1 MDNIWKPVSIDIRK
15 KCDSHQDP
23 LLVGAD
29 YRISVT
35 VFGCFY
41 IKWSGNGKSVSM
53 ENGNRYTPEW
63 LEYEPKWNQELQG
76 PGATCQ
82 GIKMST
88 INDVSRLAGVSK
100 ATVSRVLSGSRGVKE
115 ASRLAVLKA
124 VDELNYR
131 PNVIAQSLLS
141 QSTGCIGVICAQD
154 NINQTTGY
162 LYALE
167 KHLSQHQKHLL
178 LRFAN
183 TKAEVMSAL
192 DELSCGLCD
201 DILIIGARF
210 PLQIDQ
216 ENVILVDC
224 METNNVNSIQYDHAF
239 AAETACNFLASQGRR
254 QIALIHPHGS
264 GFADQVLLGYKH
276 GLEKNFLPFNRNL
289 VFMDATSSSVAL
301 QELLNN
307 ASTVNFNALLVA
319 DEQEAQRVIPQLQ
332 AFNRSVPGD
341 IMVFSLAGSLH
352 LPGIP
357 TIPAIEYSMDAMAA
371 RIVTWLNEKTQMLGS
386 YVLRGDL
393 IIPDVRR

>member
-1 MDNIWKPVSIDIRK
+1 M
-15 KCDSHQDP
+15 
-23 LLVGAD
+23 
-29 YRISVT
+29 
-35 VFGCFY
+35 
-41 IKWSGNGKSVSM
+41 
-53 ENGNRYTPEW
+53 
-63 LEYEPKWNQELQG
+63 
-76 PGATCQ
+76 
-82 GIKMST
+82 MST

-201 DILIIGARF
+201 DVLIIGARF
-210 PLQIDQ
+210 PLNISQ

-224 METNNVNSIQYDHAF
+224 LEAGDDVTSIQFDHAF
-239 AAETACNFLASQGRR
+239 ATETACNYLISQNRR
-254 QIALIHPHGS
+254 QIALIHPEGM
-264 GFADQVLLGYKH
+264 GFSEQVLLGYKH
-276 GLEKNFLPFNRNL
+276 ALEKNFLPFNRNL
-289 VFMDATSSSVAL
+289 VFMEATSSSVAL

-307 ASTVNFNALLVA
+307 ASTLNFNALLVA
-319 DEQEAQRVIPQLQ
+319 DEQQAQRVIPQLQ
-332 AFNRSVPGD
+332 AFNKSVPED
-341 IMVFSLAGSLH
+341 IMIFSLAGSLH
-352 LPGIP
+352 LPGSP

-371 RIVTWLNEKTQMLGS
+371 RIVSWLNEKTQSMLGS

-393 IIPDVRR
+393 IIPDIRQR

>member
-1 MDNIWKPVSIDIRK
+1 
-15 KCDSHQDP
+15 
-23 LLVGAD
+23 
-29 YRISVT
+29 
-35 VFGCFY
+35 
-41 IKWSGNGKSVSM
+41 
-53 ENGNRYTPEW
+53 
-63 LEYEPKWNQELQG
+63 
-76 PGATCQ
+76 
-82 GIKMST
+82 MST

-124 VDELNYR
+124 VEELHYR

-183 TKAEVMSAL
+183 SKTEVMHAL
-192 DELSCGLCD
+192 DELTCGLCD
-201 DILIIGARF
+201 DVLVIGARF
-210 PLQIDQ
+210 PLNISQ

-224 METNNVNSIQYDHAF
+224 VDVDSSNSIQFDHAF
-239 AAETACNFLASQGRR
+239 AAETACNYLIKQGRR
-254 QIALIHPHGS
+254 QIAVINPDSCGS
-264 GFADQVLLGYKH
+264 VDQILLGYKRA
-276 GLEKNFLPFNRNL
+276 LENNFLPFNRNL
-289 VFMDATSSSVAL
+289 IFMDSTSSSVAL
-301 QELLNN
+301 QVLLNN
-307 ASTVNFNALLVA
+307 STTLNFNALLVA
-319 DEQEAQRVIPQLQ
+319 DEQEAQRIIPQLQ
-332 AFNRSVPGD
+332 AFNKSVPQD

-371 RIVTWLNEKTQMLGS
+371 RIVAWLTEKTKSALGS
-386 YVLRGDL
+386 NVLRGDL
-393 IIPDVRR
+393 IIPDMTGRK